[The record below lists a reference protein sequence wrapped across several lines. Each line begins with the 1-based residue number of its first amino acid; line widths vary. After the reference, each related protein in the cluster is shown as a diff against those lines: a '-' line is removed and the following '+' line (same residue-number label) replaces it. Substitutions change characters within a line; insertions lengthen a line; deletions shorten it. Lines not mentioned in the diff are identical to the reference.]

1 MGITRIGPEVQ
12 SAVASCTRVVS
23 YQEPPPSLELK
34 RYFKDDLQIPSPE
47 EVGRLAKDAYLDDSE
62 EGRDMVA
69 QWIAQRRLEQLL
81 KQEEKIKAP
90 PEAAKSG
97 AVAVEATAV
106 RIVDA
111 CINKVH
117 AVQSKTGLFRRAQ
130 ALLRDIK
137 TVATSGSKDDMVR

>member
-1 MGITRIGPEVQ
+1 M
-12 SAVASCTRVVS
+12 
-23 YQEPPPSLELK
+23 
-34 RYFKDDLQIPSPE
+34 
-47 EVGRLAKDAYLDDSE
+47 
-62 EGRDMVA
+62 
-69 QWIAQRRLEQLL
+69 
-81 KQEEKIKAP
+81 
-90 PEAAKSG
+90 
-97 AVAVEATAV
+97 EATAV

>member
-1 MGITRIGPEVQ
+1 MNCLSVCLSVCLRAATAVQ
-12 SAVASCTRVVS
+12 QATAV
-23 YQEPPPSLELK
+23 
-34 RYFKDDLQIPSPE
+34 
-47 EVGRLAKDAYLDDSE
+47 
-62 EGRDMVA
+62 
-69 QWIAQRRLEQLL
+69 
-81 KQEEKIKAP
+81 
-90 PEAAKSG
+90 EAT
-97 AVAVEATAV
+97 AVEATAV